1 VKLRDRHV
9 RALEVLSEHSEVS
22 VAELSRI
29 TGVSEMTVMRDLDE
43 LEREGLLR
51 RVHGGATSVVSRSH
65 EPAYALRAARNVEAK
80 ERIGRRAA
88 GLVSDG
94 ETLVIDVGTTALALA
109 AALGDVGVTVVTP
122 NLRVANLLA
131 DNPTVRLILSG
142 GVVRHGEQSLIGPL
156 AEQAFEDLR
165 CDTAFV
171 GVGGIDLT
179 AGVTEYNLE
188 DAHIKRV
195 TLNTCRR
202 CVVLADASKL
212 GVVAFARVCPLDR
225 IHVLVTD
232 ETSEAIL
239 QPFRDRGIEVLIA

>member
-29 TGVSEMTVMRDLDE
+29 TGVSEMTVRRDLDE

-232 ETSEAIL
+232 ETSEEIL
-239 QPFRDRGIEVLIA
+239 EPFRDRGIEVLIA

>member
-29 TGVSEMTVMRDLDE
+29 TGVSEMTVRRDLDE